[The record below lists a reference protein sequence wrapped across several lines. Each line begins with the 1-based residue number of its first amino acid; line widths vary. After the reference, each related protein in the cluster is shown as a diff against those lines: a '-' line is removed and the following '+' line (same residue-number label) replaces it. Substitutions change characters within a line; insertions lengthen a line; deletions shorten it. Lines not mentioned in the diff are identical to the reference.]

1 MGKLADNGNLNAK
14 YLPHF
19 SGNWNNSDNA
29 GTFQLHVN
37 NSTSNSN
44 SNIGTHSCFI
54 LIKVCDV
61 CPTSWSNTK
70 QAIKIVLVG

>member
-1 MGKLADNGNLNAK
+1 MGKLADNGNLNAE
-14 YLPHF
+14 YLPYF

-54 LIKVCDV
+54 LLRCAMFARPLGQIQNKH
-61 CPTSWSNTK
+61 
-70 QAIKIVLVG
+70 